1 MYEVDAF
8 EKGFEPGEIF
18 RFVKRMNEGREG
30 KSKIVRV
37 WRVFILPD
45 GTRAGVVRLD
55 KIVRA
60 RAGGTGIHYS
70 WDLPFKGETLI
81 EEIRG
86 KSIIGVNPYTISFT
100 RDGKLVYKARLKDGR
115 CVIVKGDTIISKIQG
130 MSFTSVNRLFIL
142 PDGRLAGDLGFGLNR
157 EGEVKK
163 VLPFKGRRL
172 ITEIGGRKIEEGCVW
187 HVRKDGTL
195 VGTAFLKYRKALTG
209 MREVPFKGD
218 ILLDKIKGEKVL
230 DTDRL
235 SLFTLP
241 DGTLVGEVRLE
252 DGRCLIFKDNNLIEE
267 MGGKRI
273 AMVGYFYV
281 LSDGTLAGRIRL
293 EGSDKWIIFKGDTLI
308 DRIQGKE
315 FKNNASLQ
323 VFGNILYGSV
333 EMDDGRKIPFKE
345 NTLIEEINGKKII
358 NVEPQWVELLPDG
371 RMLCGA
377 ILEDGRCVILK
388 GDTVIEEIQGRRFKE
403 LSRLLALSDGTVAGV
418 VELEDDRWVPFK
430 GDALLEEIE
439 DRKVMHSYLIYS
451 LPDGT
456 FAGQVETLYEE
467 REIHEYFF
475 WHGHEVYIP
484 QPPDPDRARD
494 LD

>member
-115 CVIVKGDTIISKIQG
+115 CVI
-130 MSFTSVNRLFIL
+130 
-142 PDGRLAGDLGFGLNR
+142 
-157 EGEVKK
+157 
-163 VLPFKGRRL
+163 
-172 ITEIGGRKIEEGCVW
+172 
-187 HVRKDGTL
+187 
-195 VGTAFLKYRKALTG
+195 
-209 MREVPFKGD
+209 
-218 ILLDKIKGEKVL
+218 
-230 DTDRL
+230 
-235 SLFTLP
+235 
-241 DGTLVGEVRLE
+241 
-252 DGRCLIFKDNNLIEE
+252 
-267 MGGKRI
+267 
-273 AMVGYFYV
+273 
-281 LSDGTLAGRIRL
+281 
-293 EGSDKWIIFKGDTLI
+293 
-308 DRIQGKE
+308 
-315 FKNNASLQ
+315 
-323 VFGNILYGSV
+323 
-333 EMDDGRKIPFKE
+333 
-345 NTLIEEINGKKII
+345 
-358 NVEPQWVELLPDG
+358 
-371 RMLCGA
+371 
-377 ILEDGRCVILK
+377 LK